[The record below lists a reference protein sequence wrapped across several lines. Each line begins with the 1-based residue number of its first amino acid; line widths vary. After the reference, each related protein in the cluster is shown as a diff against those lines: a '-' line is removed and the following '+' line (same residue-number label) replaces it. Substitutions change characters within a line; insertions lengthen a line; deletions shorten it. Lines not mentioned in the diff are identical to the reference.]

1 MQKLSQCKQDVKC
14 DLWLSKRFKNMC
26 KSFAIQ
32 IWIIFECW
40 PWLKPRVHLFDSK
53 IMWEKESC
61 CILVVF
67 LQKWVISSVS
77 AKCSIIDIGQDP
89 YRSCGPEAFCKKFK
103 MPTKFTGKHL
113 RQGLSFDKATSFDW
127 NFIKKEVLV
136 QVFSCEFCEIFKNT
150 VF

>member
-14 DLWLSKRFKNMC
+14 DLWLSKRFKNMY

-53 IMWEKESC
+53 IMWEKERC
-61 CILVVF
+61 CILAVF

-77 AKCSIIDIGQDP
+77 AKCSIIGIRQDP
-89 YRSCGPEAFCKKFK
+89 YRSCSPEAFCKKFK